1 MRRRRRRR
9 ISTGRWRRSQP
20 FSEDLADL
28 LILQRDDFRR
38 MMNEGDKV
46 LQTVADRP
54 QGLENLVHGLYRYT
68 FKLGQPI
75 GDDFMMADG
84 SAGAGFTAFIGG
96 NTQEED
102 DQTDLHGLPTGG
114 RRRPAGVRG
123 AGRMR
128 VSKTMLV
135 KVIVF
140 TVICLAFTVALGVKL
155 ANSRLFADTYDM
167 RAEFEDATGVMKG
180 DAVKIAGVDVGRVT
194 GTEIKD
200 GKAVLSFN
208 IDKGIQL
215 PTDSEVAIRW
225 RNVLGQRFLY
235 LYPGD
240 DAEVWDE
247 GDTVPLSH
255 TNDVADIGEF
265 LNRVGPILKAIDP
278 EQANAFL
285 DAVNTALAS
294 NEDNVRALL
303 DAGASLASDLSERD
317 GHIARTI
324 GNADTIMEAFAS
336 QDDQIA
342 SIIDNLDDVSGVL
355 ARRTDDVNQLV
366 TNFADV
372 QDQLD
377 ELLATSS
384 SNIDATIGSLDSVT
398 STLSSNQEEPGPHAA
413 FDTGRGVELLPDN
426 EHGANGSTCA
436 SSSSFSRMAKA
447 TTSSVNART
456 RTCSVARTAVG
467 ETRAAPSRSRGTTTA
482 APPPGMTPVRVR
494 RARTSAHCCA
504 TPSRGTSDEAPRR
517 PL

>member
-1 MRRRRRRR
+1 
-9 ISTGRWRRSQP
+9 
-20 FSEDLADL
+20 
-28 LILQRDDFRR
+28 
-38 MMNEGDKV
+38 
-46 LQTVADRP
+46 
-54 QGLENLVHGLYRYT
+54 
-68 FKLGQPI
+68 
-75 GDDFMMADG
+75 
-84 SAGAGFTAFIGG
+84 
-96 NTQEED
+96 
-102 DQTDLHGLPTGG
+102 
-114 RRRPAGVRG
+114 
-123 AGRMR
+123 MR
-128 VSKTMLV
+128 VSKTMLL

-208 IDKGIQL
+208 VDKGIQL

-294 NEDNVRALL
+294 NEDNVRTLL

-342 SIIDNLDDVSGVL
+342 SIIENLDDVSGVL

-384 SNIDATIGSLDSVT
+384 SNIDATIGSLDSVS
-398 STLSSNQEEPGPHAA
+398 STLSSNQKNLARTLRSTPGGVSNYFQTTAWGEW
-413 FDTGRGVELLPDN
+413 FNVRIVELVLQDGESNDLVRQRENEDLQRCENCGGRGEGGTEQVSRDN
-426 EHGANGSTCA
+426 NGGSPA
-436 SSSSFSRMAKA
+436 GNDS
-447 TTSSVNART
+447 
-456 RTCSVARTAVG
+456 G
-467 ETRAAPSRSRGTTTA
+467 PGAPSENVGSLLRYTLTG
-482 APPPGMTPVRVR
+482 
-494 RARTSAHCCA
+494 
-504 TPSRGTSDEAPRR
+504 DER
-517 PL
+517 

>member
-1 MRRRRRRR
+1 
-9 ISTGRWRRSQP
+9 
-20 FSEDLADL
+20 
-28 LILQRDDFRR
+28 
-38 MMNEGDKV
+38 
-46 LQTVADRP
+46 
-54 QGLENLVHGLYRYT
+54 
-68 FKLGQPI
+68 
-75 GDDFMMADG
+75 
-84 SAGAGFTAFIGG
+84 
-96 NTQEED
+96 
-102 DQTDLHGLPTGG
+102 
-114 RRRPAGVRG
+114 
-123 AGRMR
+123 MR
-128 VSKTMLV
+128 VSKGMLL

-140 TVICLAFTVALGVKL
+140 TIVCLAFTVTLGVKL

-200 GKAVLSFN
+200 GKAVLTFN
-208 IDKGIQL
+208 IDKGVQL

-225 RNVLGQRFLY
+225 RNVLGQRFVY
-235 LYPGD
+235 VYPGD
-240 DAEVWDE
+240 DDEVWDE

-278 EQANAFL
+278 EHANAFL

-294 NEDNVRALL
+294 NEENVRALL

-342 SIIDNLDDVSGVL
+342 SIIDDLDDVSGVL
-355 ARRTDDVNQLV
+355 ARRTNDVNRLV

-398 STLSSNQEEPGPHAA
+398 STLSSNERNLVRTLRSTPGGVSNYFQTTAWGEW
-413 FDTGRGVELLPDN
+413 FNVRIVELVLQDGESNDLVRERENEDLQRCENCGGRGEGGTEQVSRDKDD
-426 EHGANGSTCA
+426 GS
-436 SSSSFSRMAKA
+436 SGRDG
-447 TTSSVNART
+447 
-456 RTCSVARTAVG
+456 SVAPSENVG
-467 ETRAAPSRSRGTTTA
+467 SLLRYTLTG
-482 APPPGMTPVRVR
+482 
-494 RARTSAHCCA
+494 
-504 TPSRGTSDEAPRR
+504 DER
-517 PL
+517 

>member
-1 MRRRRRRR
+1 
-9 ISTGRWRRSQP
+9 
-20 FSEDLADL
+20 
-28 LILQRDDFRR
+28 
-38 MMNEGDKV
+38 
-46 LQTVADRP
+46 
-54 QGLENLVHGLYRYT
+54 
-68 FKLGQPI
+68 
-75 GDDFMMADG
+75 
-84 SAGAGFTAFIGG
+84 
-96 NTQEED
+96 
-102 DQTDLHGLPTGG
+102 
-114 RRRPAGVRG
+114 
-123 AGRMR
+123 MR
-128 VSKTMLV
+128 VSKTMLL

-140 TVICLAFTVALGVKL
+140 TIVCLAFTVALGVKL

-200 GKAVLSFN
+200 GKAILTFN

-225 RNVLGQRFLY
+225 RNVLGQRFVY
-235 LYPGD
+235 VYPGD
-240 DAEVWDE
+240 DDEVWDE

-294 NEDNVRALL
+294 NEENVRALL

-342 SIIDNLDDVSGVL
+342 SIIDDLDDVSGVL
-355 ARRTDDVNQLV
+355 ARRTDDVNRLV

-398 STLSSNQEEPGPHAA
+398 SALASNEKNLVRTLRSTPGGVSNYFQTTAWGEWFNVRIVELGLQ
-413 FDTGRGVELLPDN
+413 DGESNDLVSQRENEDMQRCENCGGRGKGGTEQVSRQNDD
-426 EHGANGSTCA
+426 GS
-436 SSSSFSRMAKA
+436 SGGDGS
-447 TTSSVNART
+447 
-456 RTCSVARTAVG
+456 G
-467 ETRAAPSRSRGTTTA
+467 APSENVGSLLRYTLTGDKR
-482 APPPGMTPVRVR
+482 
-494 RARTSAHCCA
+494 
-504 TPSRGTSDEAPRR
+504 
-517 PL
+517 

>member
-1 MRRRRRRR
+1 
-9 ISTGRWRRSQP
+9 
-20 FSEDLADL
+20 
-28 LILQRDDFRR
+28 
-38 MMNEGDKV
+38 
-46 LQTVADRP
+46 
-54 QGLENLVHGLYRYT
+54 
-68 FKLGQPI
+68 
-75 GDDFMMADG
+75 
-84 SAGAGFTAFIGG
+84 
-96 NTQEED
+96 
-102 DQTDLHGLPTGG
+102 
-114 RRRPAGVRG
+114 
-123 AGRMR
+123 MR
-128 VSKTMLV
+128 VSKVMLL

-140 TVICLAFTVALGVKL
+140 TIVCLVFTIALGMKL

-167 RAEFEDATGVMKG
+167 KAEFEDATGVLDG

-208 IDKGIQL
+208 VDRDVEL

-225 RNVLGQRFLY
+225 RNVLGQRFVY
-235 LYPGD
+235 IYPGD
-240 DAEVWDE
+240 EDEVWDE
-247 GDTVPLSH
+247 GDTIPSSH

-294 NEDNVRALL
+294 NEENVRALI

-324 GNADTIMEAFAS
+324 ENADTIMEAFAS

-342 SIIDNLDDVSGVL
+342 SIIDDLDNVSGVL

-398 STLSSNQEEPGPHAA
+398 GTLASNQKNLARTLRSTPAGVSNYFQTTAWGEWFNVRLVELVLQDGESN
-413 FDTGRGVELLPDN
+413 DLVRQRENEDLQRCESCGGKGRGGTEQVSRDN
-426 EHGANGSTCA
+426 GA
-436 SSSSFSRMAKA
+436 SSSAGGGGG
-447 TTSSVNART
+447 TD
-456 RTCSVARTAVG
+456 
-467 ETRAAPSRSRGTTTA
+467 APSENVGSLLRYALTEDNR
-482 APPPGMTPVRVR
+482 
-494 RARTSAHCCA
+494 
-504 TPSRGTSDEAPRR
+504 
-517 PL
+517 